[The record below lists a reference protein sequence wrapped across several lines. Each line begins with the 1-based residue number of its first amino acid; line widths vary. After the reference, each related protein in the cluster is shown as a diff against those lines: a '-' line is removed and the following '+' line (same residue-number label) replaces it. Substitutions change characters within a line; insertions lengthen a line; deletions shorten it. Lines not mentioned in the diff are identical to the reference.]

1 MSVHPPSVE
10 DMFETASVDPVEQ
23 AGDPAQPRADL
34 LTVIAELSLLPSS
47 ENETEAI
54 DRIRLLEE
62 LKGACAAAQAREAS
76 ALYRM
81 RCAAQEAEGI
91 PGKERGRGVAAEVA
105 LARRDSPSRGSQHL
119 GLGRTLVADMPHTLA
134 ALSAGRISEWVATS
148 VCREVICLSAADRR
162 RVDELIKDLLGEIS
176 LGRLRGRV
184 RALVQE
190 LDQAAVVAQREREK
204 AQRHVS
210 VRPAP
215 GDMAYLTALVPLR
228 QAISVYATL
237 RRDAATLVG
246 VGDADGRSPSQVM
259 ADLLVERATGQ
270 ITAPAV
276 PAEVQ
281 LIMTDRALL
290 GGEDIPAW
298 IPGHGPVAASSA
310 RTWVRDEA
318 LEVFLRRLY
327 VDPESGQ
334 LVGMES
340 RRREFPESLRRMVIL
355 RDDVCRTPY
364 CDAQIKHLDH
374 AVSARSGGETSWG
387 NGSGLCARCNYT
399 KENPGWSHQA
409 DPGWLDVTTPT
420 GHRYR
425 TETESLV
432 RKMHAGA
439 DPPQPCTAAERAAGR
454 LPPIEIPQGWVPRV
468 NVEWIRL
475 VPT

>member
-1 MSVHPPSVE
+1 
-10 DMFETASVDPVEQ
+10 MFETASVDPVEQ

-47 ENETEAI
+47 EIETEAI

-119 GLGRTLVADMPHTLA
+119 GLGRTLVADMPRTLA

-148 VCREVICLSAADRR
+148 VCREVICLSTEDRR
-162 RVDELIKDLLGEIS
+162 RVDESIKDRLGEVS
-176 LGRLRGRV
+176 LGRLRSRV

-190 LDQAAVVAQREREK
+190 LDQAAVVAQRGREK

-215 GDMAYLTALVPLR
+215 GDMAYLTALVPLQ

-237 RRDAATLVG
+237 TRDAATLVG
-246 VGDADGRSPSQVM
+246 VGDPEGRSRSQVM
-259 ADLLVERATGQ
+259 ADLLVERSTGQ
-270 ITAPAV
+270 GAAPAV

-281 LIMTDRALL
+281 LIMTDRTLL

-298 IPGHGPVAASSA
+298 IPGHGPLPAPSA
-310 RTWVRDEA
+310 RTWIRDEA
-318 LEVFLRRLY
+318 LEVYLRRLY
-327 VDPESGQ
+327 TDPQSGQ

-374 AVSARSGGETSWG
+374 AVSVQSGGETSWA

-409 DPGWLDVTTPT
+409 SPDRLEVTTPT

-425 TETESLV
+425 TDTESLIQ
-432 RKMHAGA
+432 KMNAGA
-439 DPPQPCTAAERAAGR
+439 GSPARCSAAERAAGR
-454 LPPIEIPQGWVPRV
+454 LPPIEFPQGWVPRV
-468 NVEWIRL
+468 NVEWVRM

>member
-1 MSVHPPSVE
+1 
-10 DMFETASVDPVEQ
+10 MFDASSVDPAEETGSPVL
-23 AGDPAQPRADL
+23 PRAA
-34 LTVIAELSLLPSS
+34 LTEMIERLARMPEA
-47 ENETEAI
+47 ENEAEAI

-62 LKGACAAAQAREAS
+62 LKGACAAAQARES
-76 ALYRM
+76 AALFEL
-81 RCAAQEAEGI
+81 RCAAQAAEGL
-91 PGKERGRGVAAEVA
+91 PETEHGRGVAAEVA
-105 LARRDSPSRGSQHL
+105 LARRDSPARGSQHL

-134 ALSAGRISEWVATS
+134 ALTEGRISEWVATS
-148 VCREVICLSAADRR
+148 VCREVICLSADDRR
-162 RVDELIKDLLGEIS
+162 RVDESIKDRLGEVS

-215 GDMAYLTALVPLR
+215 GDMAYLTALVPLQ

-237 RRDAATLVG
+237 TRDAATLVG
-246 VGDADGRSPSQVM
+246 TGDPEGRSRSQVM
-259 ADLLVERATGQ
+259 ADLLVERSTGQ
-270 ITAPAV
+270 GAAPAV
-276 PAEVQ
+276 PVEVQ
-281 LIMTDRALL
+281 LIMTDRTLL

-298 IPGHGPVAASSA
+298 IPGHGPMPASSA
-310 RTWVRDEA
+310 RSWIRDEA

-327 VDPESGQ
+327 TDPQSGQ

-355 RDDVCRTPY
+355 RDDTCRTPY

-374 AVSARSGGETSWG
+374 VLSVQSGGETSWE

-399 KENPGWSHQA
+399 KENPGWRHQA
-409 DPGWLDVTTPT
+409 DPDQLEVTTPT

-425 TETESLV
+425 TDTESPV
-432 RKMHAGA
+432 QMMRSGAG
-439 DPPQPCTAAERAAGR
+439 PPRQDSVAERAASR
-454 LPPIEIPQGWVPRV
+454 LPRSDAPPGWVARV
-468 NVEWIRL
+468 NLEWVRM